1 MRMSATA
8 STPVLI
14 LFALGWA
21 TLASAPMLAE
31 PFKLAG
37 IAIAAALALL
47 LHRGSLRLSAVLWL
61 LLGVALACS
70 LLALEP
76 AQAWIGSMERAQG
89 LLALAA
95 AIVLAGMAADL
106 NQTQRRSLI
115 SAVAA
120 LATCVSGYALLQRL
134 GIDWLHWAHA
144 EANRPAA
151 TLGNANALGGF
162 LLLALPPTL
171 LAAWRS
177 PRPWLW
183 RLAALLQLL
192 GLWACG
198 TRSAWLAL
206 PAALALA
213 FVLARPQRWRIL
225 LALAGLPLALFLL
238 AMLRPAS
245 LQDRA
250 ELWSA
255 SAHALWQAPP
265 LQDLRGNAD
274 PHSGLRPLI
283 GYGPDQQAA
292 VLNHS
297 RAATT
302 SGRSETRGWQA
313 DRAHQYWLD
322 LLLQRGIAGLAAAL
336 LLGAVVLRCAWR
348 DWHQGRWTPQHS
360 ALALGLLAYAIHL
373 QASFALTGDALL
385 GWIWLGL
392 VWSGLRGAAGGR
404 AIPLPLRVLPAAL
417 LALGAI
423 TAVGLAPARIE
434 TALFPALASERHYLA
449 GQSAYASA
457 MSATA
462 PAARIDLERAE
473 AEFGR
478 ALALQRYDTDA
489 ALALAVAQTELAV
502 RTADSQR
509 AVQVRAQL
517 PRLRRAGSDPH
528 LLLQIEQRLDAAP
541 PFTP

>member
-1 MRMSATA
+1 MSASA
-8 STPVLI
+8 STPLLI

-37 IAIAAALALL
+37 IALAAALALL
-47 LHRGSLRLSAVLWL
+47 LHTRSLRLSPYLWL
-61 LLGVALACS
+61 LLGVALVCS
-70 LLALEP
+70 LLALDP
-76 AQAWIGSMERAQG
+76 AQAWIGSLARAQG

-95 AIVLAGMAADL
+95 AIVLAGLAADL
-106 NQTQRRSLI
+106 NQTQRRTLVA
-115 SAVAA
+115 AVAA
-120 LATCVSGYALLQRL
+120 LAACVSVYALLQRL

-144 EANRPAA
+144 EAKRPAA

-162 LLLALPPTL
+162 LLLALPATL

-177 PRPWLW
+177 PQPWLW
-183 RLAALLQLL
+183 RMAALLQLL

-225 LALAGLPLALFLL
+225 LVLAALPLALLLL

-255 SAHALWQAPP
+255 SAHALWQTPT

-274 PHSGLRPLI
+274 PHSGLRLLI
-283 GYGPDQQAA
+283 GYGPDQQAT

-297 RAATT
+297 RAAST

-348 DWHQGRWTPQHS
+348 DWQQGHWTPQQS

-392 VWSGLRGAAGGR
+392 VWSGLRGATDAR
-404 AIPLPLRVLPAAL
+404 ATPLPLRALPAAL
-417 LALGAI
+417 LALGAL
-423 TAVGLAPARIE
+423 TAAGLAPARIE

-449 GQSAYASA
+449 GQSAYAAA
-457 MSATA
+457 M
-462 PAARIDLERAE
+462 AADAAAVGTELERAE
-473 AEFGR
+473 AEFGH
-478 ALALQRYDTDA
+478 ALTLRRYDTDA
-489 ALALAVAQTELAV
+489 ALALAITQAELAA
-502 RTADSQR
+502 RAADGQR
-509 AVQVRAQL
+509 AIHVRAQL

-528 LLLQIEQRLDAAP
+528 LLLQIERRLDAAP
-541 PFTP
+541 PITR